1 MRAVL
6 AEPVVR
12 RAEPEVLAGEA
23 GLRGEVRWVHASEVP
38 NIAAML
44 QGGELLLST
53 GMGIGAGAREQRRF
67 VAELVERG
75 IAALAIELGTAMRT
89 VPAALIEAAEEEGLC
104 LIAFHREV
112 RFVEI
117 TEVVHRELVDQ
128 GGELLRRGEELHKRF
143 TALMLGGA
151 HVPDILRE
159 LSVFVRNP
167 VILERSGQGVAY
179 HARYVAD
186 DETVLGAWGSY
197 QRNLAAAPEAISER
211 VPMGRG
217 ESWGRL
223 VALAVDS
230 PLEAQDRVAVE
241 RAVGLIALAMM
252 RESEEEGLAAR
263 RRGDFLAGLAQTRAG
278 GREIAARAAELG
290 FAPRG
295 EALLPVALGLPSRL
309 PAGEADDPAWDALR
323 SDLAEELER
332 RAIPVIAG
340 AGEHGESLFVLA
352 ISRASERERIADLV
366 AQITADAAGRR
377 LGEEDPT
384 IASGAPRRHLAETR
398 PTASDGGA
406 RRTEQGAAT
415 AAADATGQRPG
426 WRVPT
431 IAVGAACAD
440 WSEVGRAL
448 AAAVEAL
455 PAAATLEPRPWHDV
469 TIASTDRFLFALRD
483 SPDLRGFAEQ
493 RLRPLIERDRRSRGD
508 LLATL
513 AAYCDNCGRKADT
526 AAELR
531 IKRQTLYH
539 RLHRIEEALGAD
551 LDDGDTRLALHLA
564 LRADRYLDLTSKP

>member
-12 RAEPEVLAGEA
+12 RAEPEVLAGA
-23 GLRGEVRWVHASEVP
+23 GGLRNEVRWVHAGEVP
-38 NIAAML
+38 NIAAL
-44 QGGELLLST
+44 LRGGELLLST
-53 GMGIGAGAREQRRF
+53 GMGIGGGAREQRRF
-67 VAELVERG
+67 VAELAQRG

-89 VPAALIEAAEEEGLC
+89 VPPALIEAAEEEGLC

-117 TEVVHRELVDQ
+117 TEVVHRELIDQ

-143 TALMLGGA
+143 TALMLAGA

-159 LSVFVRNP
+159 LSAFVRNP

-179 HARYVAD
+179 HARFAAD

-197 QRNLAAAPEAISER
+197 QRNLVAAPEAISER

-230 PLEAQDRVAVE
+230 PLEPQDRVAVE

-263 RRGDFLAGLAQTRAG
+263 RRGDFLAGLAETRAG
-278 GREIAARAAELG
+278 GREIAGRAAELG

-295 EALLPVALGLPSRL
+295 ETLLPVALGLPSRL
-309 PAGEADDPAWDALR
+309 AGEADDPAWDALR

-352 ISRASERERIADLV
+352 IVRAGERERIANLLAEIV
-366 AQITADAAGRR
+366 AAAAGRR
-377 LGEEDPT
+377 LREGKDGIPGGSVEPLLGT
-384 IASGAPRRHLAETR
+384 GAPI
-398 PTASDGGA
+398 
-406 RRTEQGAAT
+406 
-415 AAADATGQRPG
+415 
-426 WRVPT
+426 V
-431 IAVGAACAD
+431 AVGAACAG
-440 WSEVGRAL
+440 WPEVGRAL
-448 AAAVEAL
+448 AVAVAAL
-455 PAAATLEPRPWHDV
+455 PAAATLEPRSWHDV
-469 TIASTDRFLFALRD
+469 TVASTDRFLFTLRD

-526 AAELR
+526 AAQLR

-551 LDDGDTRLALHLA
+551 LDDGETRLAVHLA

>member
-1 MRAVL
+1 LTKRQIKANSEAPDRVVTIERSNPEPLTVRTVL

-12 RAEPEVLAGEA
+12 RAEPEVLAGAA

-53 GMGIGAGAREQRRF
+53 GMGIGAGAREQRSF
-67 VAELVERG
+67 VAELAERG

-89 VPAALIEAAEEEGLC
+89 VPQALIEAAEEEGLC

-117 TEVVHRELVDQ
+117 TEVVHRELIDQ

-167 VILERSGQGVAY
+167 VILERRGQGVAY

-197 QRNLAAAPEAISER
+197 QRNLVAAPEAISER

-217 ESWGRL
+217 DSWGRL

-263 RRGDFLAGLAQTRAG
+263 RRGDFLAGLASTRAG
-278 GREIAARAAELG
+278 GKEIAARAAELG

-295 EALLPVALGLPSRL
+295 DALLPVAMALPSRL
-309 PAGEADDPAWDALR
+309 AGEAEDPAWDALR

-332 RAIPVIAG
+332 HAIPVIAG

-352 ISRASERERIADLV
+352 ISRAGERERIADLV
-366 AQITADAAGRR
+366 AETAERAARRR
-377 LGEEDPT
+377 LGDERPT
-384 IASGAPRRHLAETR
+384 IAL
-398 PTASDGGA
+398 
-406 RRTEQGAAT
+406 
-415 AAADATGQRPG
+415 AAASAG
-426 WRVPT
+426 WP
-431 IAVGAACAD
+431 
-440 WSEVGRAL
+440 EVGRAL
-448 AAAVEAL
+448 AAAVTAL
-455 PAAATLEPRPWHDV
+455 PAAATLEPRAWHDV
-469 TIASTDRFLFALRD
+469 TVASTDRFLFALRD

-508 LLATL
+508 LVATL

-551 LDDGDTRLALHLA
+551 LDDGETRLALHLA

>member
-23 GLRGEVRWVHASEVP
+23 GLRNEVRWVHASEVP

-44 QGGELLLST
+44 RGGELLLST

-67 VAELVERG
+67 VAELAERG
-75 IAALAIELGTAMRT
+75 IAAIAIELGTAMPA
-89 VPAALIEAAEEEGLC
+89 VPAALVEAAEDEGLC
-104 LIAFHREV
+104 LIALHREV

-159 LSVFVRNP
+159 LSAFIRNP

-179 HARYVAD
+179 HARYAAD

-263 RRGDFLAGLAQTRAG
+263 RRGDFLAGLAGTRAG

-290 FAPRG
+290 FSPRG
-295 EALLPVALGLPSRL
+295 EALLPVAMALPAR
-309 PAGEADDPAWDALR
+309 PAGEVGDPAWDALR

-332 RAIPVIAG
+332 RAIPTIAG

-352 ISRASERERIADLV
+352 ITGAAERRRIADLLTEIAADAASRRLGEGGPRV
-366 AQITADAAGRR
+366 AGDAAGRR
-377 LGEEDPT
+377 
-384 IASGAPRRHLAETR
+384 AGAEA
-398 PTASDGGA
+398 
-406 RRTEQGAAT
+406 
-415 AAADATGQRPG
+415 
-426 WRVPT
+426 PT
-431 IAVGAACAD
+431 IAVGAACAG
-440 WSEVGRAL
+440 WPEVGEAL
-448 AAAVEAL
+448 AAAVDAL

-469 TIASTDRFLFALRD
+469 TVPSTYRLLFGLRD
-483 SPDLRGFAEQ
+483 DADLRAFAEQ
-493 RLRPLIERDRRSRGD
+493 RLRPLIERDRRSRGN

-526 AAELR
+526 AAQLR

-539 RLHRIEEALGAD
+539 RLHRIEDALGAD
-551 LDDGDTRLALHLA
+551 LDDGETRLSLHLA
-564 LRADRYLDLTSKP
+564 LRADRYLDLASKP

>member
-23 GLRGEVRWVHASEVP
+23 GLRNEVRWVHASEVP

-67 VAELVERG
+67 VAELAERG

-89 VPAALIEAAEEEGLC
+89 VPPTLIEAAEEEGLC
-104 LIAFHREV
+104 LIALHREV

-117 TEVVHRELVDQ
+117 TEVVHRELIDQ

-278 GREIAARAAELG
+278 GVEIAARAAELG

-295 EALLPVALGLPSRL
+295 EALLPVALALPSRL
-309 PAGEADDPAWDALR
+309 AGEAEDPAWDALR

-352 ISRASERERIADLV
+352 ISRAGERGRIADLV
-366 AQITADAAGRR
+366 AQVTADAAGRR
-377 LGEEDPT
+377 LGEE
-384 IASGAPRRHLAETR
+384 
-398 PTASDGGA
+398 
-406 RRTEQGAAT
+406 
-415 AAADATGQRPG
+415 
-426 WRVPT
+426 VPT
-431 IAVGAACAD
+431 IAVGGACAG
-440 WSEVGRAL
+440 WPEVGRAL
-448 AAAVEAL
+448 AAAVAAL
-455 PAAATLEPRPWHDV
+455 PAAATLEAQPWHDV
-469 TIASTDRFLFALRD
+469 TVASTDRFLFALRD

-526 AAELR
+526 AADLR

-551 LDDGDTRLALHLA
+551 LDDGETRLALHLA

>member
-1 MRAVL
+1 LTKRKIQADLEPPDKVGTIEKSHPEPLSVRAVL

-23 GLRGEVRWVHASEVP
+23 GLRGEVRWVHAGEVP

-67 VAELVERG
+67 VADLAQRG

-89 VPAALIEAAEEEGLC
+89 VPPALIEAAEEQGLC
-104 LIAFHREV
+104 LIAFHREA

-117 TEVVHRELVDQ
+117 TEAVHRELIDQ
-128 GGELLRRGEELHKRF
+128 GGELLRRGEELHQRF

-151 HVPDILRE
+151 HVPDVLRE
-159 LSVFVRNP
+159 LSQFVRNP

-197 QRNLAAAPEAISER
+197 LRNLAAAPEAISER

-263 RRGDFLAGLAQTRAG
+263 RRGDFLAGLATTRAG
-278 GREIAARAAELG
+278 GREIAARAAELS
-290 FAPRG
+290 FKPRG
-295 EALLPVALGLPSRL
+295 GALLPVALALPSRV
-309 PAGEADDPAWDALR
+309 AGEPDDPAWDALR

-332 RAIPVIAG
+332 RAIPTISG

-352 ISRASERERIADLV
+352 ISRAAERRRIADLL
-366 AQITADAAGRR
+366 AEITAGAASRR
-377 LGEEDPT
+377 LGER
-384 IASGAPRRHLAETR
+384 AAVGA
-398 PTASDGGA
+398 A
-406 RRTEQGAAT
+406 RRRLGDE
-415 AAADATGQRPG
+415 R
-426 WRVPT
+426 PT
-431 IAVGAACAD
+431 IAVGAACAG
-440 WSEVGRAL
+440 WPEVGRAL
-448 AAAVEAL
+448 AAAVSAL
-455 PAAATLEPRPWHDV
+455 PAAATLEPQPWHDV
-469 TIASTDRFLFALRD
+469 TVASTDRFLFALRD
-483 SPDLRGFAEQ
+483 NPELRAFAEQ

-508 LLATL
+508 LVATL

-551 LDDGDTRLALHLA
+551 LEDGETRLALHLA

>member
-23 GLRGEVRWVHASEVP
+23 GLRNEVRWAHAGEVP

-44 QGGELLLST
+44 RGGEFLLT
-53 GMGIGAGAREQRRF
+53 IGMGIGASPREQRRF
-67 VAELVERG
+67 VAELVDTG
-75 IAALAIELGTAMRT
+75 IAALAIELGTVLHEVPPAM
-89 VPAALIEAAEEEGLC
+89 VEAAEEEGLC
-104 LIAFHREV
+104 LIALHREV

-117 TEVVHRELVDQ
+117 TEVVHRELIDQ
-128 GGELLRRGEELHKRF
+128 GGELLRRGDELHKRF

-179 HARYVAD
+179 HARYAAD

-217 ESWGRL
+217 DSWGRL

-263 RRGDFLAGLAQTRAG
+263 RRGDFLAGLAGTRAG

-295 EALLPVALGLPSRL
+295 EALLPVAMALPSRTV
-309 PAGEADDPAWDALR
+309 GEADDPAWDALR
-323 SDLAEELER
+323 SDLVEELER
-332 RAIPVIAG
+332 HAIPVIAG
-340 AGEHGESLFVLA
+340 AGEGGESLFVLA
-352 ISRASERERIADLV
+352 ISRAAERVRIADLV
-366 AQITADAAGRR
+366 AAAAASAAARRLGDRLAGAAGRR
-377 LGEEDPT
+377 LGDD
-384 IASGAPRRHLAETR
+384 R
-398 PTASDGGA
+398 PNAAAAAA
-406 RRTEQGAAT
+406 RRRLGEDGPT
-415 AAADATGQRPG
+415 AAAAADGHENPI
-426 WRVPT
+426 V
-431 IAVGAACAD
+431 AVGAACAG
-440 WSEVGRAL
+440 WPEVGRAL
-448 AAAVEAL
+448 GDAVAAL
-455 PAAATLEPRPWHDV
+455 PAAATLEPRAWHDV
-469 TIASTDRFLFALRD
+469 TVPSADRFLFALCD
-483 SPDLRGFAEQ
+483 NPDLEAFAEQ
-493 RLRPLIERDRRSRGD
+493 RLRPLIERDRHSRGD
-508 LLATL
+508 LIATL
-513 AAYCDNCGRKADT
+513 TAYCDNCGRKADT
-526 AAELR
+526 AAQLR

-551 LDDGDTRLALHLA
+551 LDNGETRLTLHLA

>member
-6 AEPVVR
+6 TEPVVR
-12 RAEPEVLAGEA
+12 RAEPEVLAGA
-23 GLRGEVRWVHASEVP
+23 GGLRNEVRWVHAGEVP
-38 NIAAML
+38 NIAAL
-44 QGGELLLST
+44 LRGGELLLST
-53 GMGIGAGAREQRRF
+53 GMGIGGGAREQRRF
-67 VAELVERG
+67 VTELAQRG
-75 IAALAIELGTAMRT
+75 IAALAIELGTALRT
-89 VPAALIEAAEEEGLC
+89 VPPALIEAAEEEGLC

-117 TEVVHRELVDQ
+117 TEVVHRELIDQ

-143 TALMLGGA
+143 TALMLAGA

-159 LSVFVRNP
+159 LSAFVRNP

-179 HARYVAD
+179 HARFAAD

-197 QRNLAAAPEAISER
+197 QRNLVAAPEAISER

-230 PLEAQDRVAVE
+230 PLEPQDRVAVE

-263 RRGDFLAGLAQTRAG
+263 RRGDFLAGLAESRAG
-278 GREIAARAAELG
+278 GREIAGRAAELG
-290 FAPRG
+290 FAARG
-295 EALLPVALGLPSRL
+295 ETLLPVALALPSRL
-309 PAGEADDPAWDALR
+309 AGEADDPAWDALR

-352 ISRASERERIADLV
+352 IVRAAERERIADLV
-366 AQITADAAGRR
+366 AQITVDAAGRR
-377 LGEEDPT
+377 LGE
-384 IASGAPRRHLAETR
+384 
-398 PTASDGGA
+398 
-406 RRTEQGAAT
+406 T
-415 AAADATGQRPG
+415 AAAIDVGAARRQPGEDRGSTAAVADRELAAGRP
-426 WRVPT
+426 
-431 IAVGAACAD
+431 ILAVGAACAG
-440 WSEVGRAL
+440 WPEVGRAL
-448 AAAVEAL
+448 AAAVAAL
-455 PAAATLEPRPWHDV
+455 PAAATLAPRPWHDV
-469 TIASTDRFLFALRD
+469 TIASTDRFLFTLRD

-526 AAELR
+526 AAQLR

-551 LDDGDTRLALHLA
+551 LDDGETRLAVHLA